1 MNIPEFSAHL
11 ALTTQRRRYLT
22 GYSSLREH
30 HDKLAFIP
38 ALAGTACPTEAQ
50 NAVCPTLVNVAD
62 AFPCGIFFYGGEML
76 KDGNPV
82 FMHTCPHSVGIAHF
96 TQNELYLL
104 SLNVKYTLNCKKS
117 QGCLQRG

>member
-62 AFPCGIFFYGGEML
+62 AFPCGIFLWWGDVKGWESCVYAHVPPFCWNCSFYP
-76 KDGNPV
+76 K
-82 FMHTCPHSVGIAHF
+82 
-96 TQNELYLL
+96 
-104 SLNVKYTLNCKKS
+104 
-117 QGCLQRG
+117 